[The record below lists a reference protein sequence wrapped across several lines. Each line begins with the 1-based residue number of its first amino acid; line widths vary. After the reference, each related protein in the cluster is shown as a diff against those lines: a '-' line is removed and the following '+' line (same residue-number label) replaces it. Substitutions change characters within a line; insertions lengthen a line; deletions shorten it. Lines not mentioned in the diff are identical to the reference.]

1 MEKLSTIYNER
12 KNNLIKDVIGSIKR
26 VISFKFNG
34 LYDYDNDKRLSEN
47 DEICGLQECYT
58 EDNEMH
64 DIMVSSID
72 SEGNVEAYD
81 RTDDIDDIPF
91 KKLNDFS
98 LDSLIS
104 ILSTLEDIDSD
115 NFFLRTMEG

>member
-1 MEKLSTIYNER
+1 MEKLAAIYNGR
-12 KNNLIKDVIGSIKR
+12 KNNLAKDIIGSIKGI
-26 VISFKFNG
+26 VAFKFKG
-34 LYDYDNDKRLSEN
+34 LYDYDNDKRLDEN

-58 EDNEMH
+58 EDNEVH
-64 DIMVSSID
+64 DIMISKID
-72 SEGNVEAYD
+72 AEGNVEAYD
-81 RTDDIDDIPF
+81 RTDDWDDIPF

-115 NFFLRTMEG
+115 KLFLRTREG